1 MATTLNQNLPIK
13 ERNLKELKRSP
24 KKKREFLLGV
34 VVLLVVDLIWVGSAE
49 LSNYIFKEINY
60 DKPYFTTYFK
70 TSSFA
75 LFLLGFCFVKNWQY
89 QMKQCV
95 MKGLPTKQ
103 MLKEVDRVSQA
114 ALNNKAVGIS
124 CETSAAS
131 TPGYIT
137 PPTYEDMTDDDSVSV
152 NSDQQNRK
160 VKFNGIREVR
170 SLAKRHSEAQVLSR
184 MSHNSVEELK
194 GLLLSLQEKLPLRD
208 TVKLSICFVVL
219 WTFATL
225 AYQGALAKTSPSVT
239 NILSAT
245 SGIFT
250 LCFAACFPSSNKD
263 KFNIS
268 KLLAVL
274 VSFGGVLIVCLTDPN
289 KGSAAINIGDLYAIA
304 GAILYATY
312 LVLITRKVG
321 EDYKLDMP
329 LFFGFVGLFGVLI
342 FWPGFFILHYTDVER
357 FELPPDLKTWLLLLL
372 NAAVGTLLS
381 ELLWLWGCFLTSS
394 LMATLSLGLV
404 APLSM
409 AFDMAVHG
417 VHFSYLFF
425 LGVVPILVSFV
436 VVSLLTH
443 YEGCDPV
450 KSCFKRLLILDVHR
464 EGGEEEESLINNKIA

>member
-1 MATTLNQNLPIK
+1 MATSDKRIDNW
-13 ERNLKELKRSP
+13 KRSP
-24 KKKREFLLGV
+24 KKKRKFVLGV
-34 VVLLVVDLIWVGSAE
+34 VVLLIVDLIWVGSAE
-49 LSNYIFKEINY
+49 LSDYIFKEINY

-70 TSSFA
+70 TAFFA

-89 QMKQCV
+89 QLKQCI

-103 MLKEVDRVSQA
+103 MLKEVNRISQTGP
-114 ALNNKAVGIS
+114 NNEGMS
-124 CETSAAS
+124 CQTSAAS

-137 PPTYEDMTDDDSVSV
+137 PPRYENMTDDDSASI
-152 NSDQQNRK
+152 NAEDCDRK
-160 VKFNGIREVR
+160 VKFNDVREVR

-194 GLLLSLQEKLPLRD
+194 GLLLLLQEKLPLQD
-208 TVKLSICFVVL
+208 TIKLSISFVVL

-250 LCFAACFPSSNKD
+250 LCFAACFPSSNRD

-268 KLLAVL
+268 KLVAVL
-274 VSFGGVLIVCLTDPN
+274 VSFGGVVIVCLSDPN
-289 KGSAAINIGDLYAIA
+289 RGTATINMGDLYAIA
-304 GAILYATY
+304 GAILYAVY
-312 LVLITRKVG
+312 LVLIRHKVG
-321 EDYKLDMP
+321 EDRKLDIP
-329 LFFGFVGLFGVLI
+329 LFFGFVGLFGALI
-342 FWPGFFILHYTDVER
+342 FWPGFFILHYTDIER

-409 AFDMAVHG
+409 AFDIVFHG

-425 LGVVPILVSFV
+425 LGVLPILVSFV

-443 YEGCDPV
+443 FENCDPI
-450 KSCFKRLLILDVHR
+450 KSFFKRFLVVNID
-464 EGGEEEESLINNKIA
+464 EDAGEEGESLLNNNIT